1 MARAAAVA
9 TGLPPKVVP
18 CWPADSSEDVSGP
31 KVMSAPIG
39 KPPPR
44 PLARVTASGTI
55 PASSLA
61 SHFPV
66 RPMPVWTS
74 SRISRAPAALVASRA
89 AFR

>member
-1 MARAAAVA
+1 MASAAAVA

-31 KVMSAPIG
+31 KVTSAPIG
-39 KPPPR
+39 NPPPR
-44 PLARVTASGTI
+44 PLASVTASGTI
-55 PASSLA
+55 PASPLA
-61 SHFPV
+61 SHLPV

-89 AFR
+89 AFK